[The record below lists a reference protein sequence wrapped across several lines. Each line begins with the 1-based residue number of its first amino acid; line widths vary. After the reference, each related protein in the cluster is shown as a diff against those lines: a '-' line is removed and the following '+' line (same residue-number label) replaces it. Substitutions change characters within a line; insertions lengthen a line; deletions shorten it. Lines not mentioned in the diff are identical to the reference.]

1 MSRARHRGGLFFMD
15 ENEEL
20 TGQLSVVC
28 GHDGWQ
34 VITHVG
40 FFSCKDDAEAY
51 AVEVLE
57 EHDGARLPAATVFH

>member
-1 MSRARHRGGLFFMD
+1 MD

-20 TGQLSVVC
+20 IGKISVV
-28 GHDGWQ
+28 HSRNGWQ
-34 VITHVG
+34 VVTYVG
-40 FFSCKDDAEAY
+40 FFECKEDAEAY